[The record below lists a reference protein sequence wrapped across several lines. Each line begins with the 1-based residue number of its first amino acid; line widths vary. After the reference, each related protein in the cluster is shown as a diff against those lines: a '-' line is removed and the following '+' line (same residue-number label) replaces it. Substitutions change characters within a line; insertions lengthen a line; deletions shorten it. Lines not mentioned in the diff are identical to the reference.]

1 LAPISVAEGTLIAYA
16 TKDGQVA
23 SDGGK
28 GAKNSP
34 FTVALLEHLADP
46 DDIAVVLRRV
56 REKVKIATGGKQ
68 VPWDY
73 GSLTGGAL
81 VLSAIKPTGSKK

>member
-1 LAPISVAEGTLIAYA
+1 MRRILSPILLLWMGCTWARESKLPACPNN
-16 TKDGQVA
+16 QV
-23 SDGGK
+23 
-28 GAKNSP
+28 
-34 FTVALLEHLADP
+34 TRALLKYLSNLE
-46 DDIAVVLRRV
+46 DIPVVLRRV

-81 VLSAIKPTGSKK
+81 VLSAIKPTDFRK